1 MALEMNWHF
10 FFLSFPQ
17 GAYILEGKDKHRKY
31 KIYNVLEKKYSGQR
45 NVTFFLK
52 KISLFRE
59 MFARGKRKQ
68 GFIEKAFVINHMK
81 DDWFGLG

>member
-17 GAYILEGKDKHRKY
+17 GAYILEEKDKHRKY

-52 KISLFRE
+52 KNLI
-59 MFARGKRKQ
+59 
-68 GFIEKAFVINHMK
+68 V
-81 DDWFGLG
+81 